1 MAELPFYAMI
11 DFNTVNKSFGGQD
24 ILKNVSFRINTN
36 ERVGLVGPNGAGK
49 STIFGIISGATLP
62 DKGDVSIP
70 SGMRIGYLHQHVDAG
85 KFDQELLQ
93 FTADAIPELSD
104 ISRQL
109 QAIEQ
114 ELIEGGVATTR
125 QAKLLDRQGGLQ
137 SDFEHLGGYRIRSDA
152 ATALSGLGFHVD
164 DFNRPISSFSGGWQ
178 MRAALARTLIANPDI
193 LLLDEPSNYLDIP
206 AIEWLD
212 RFLRSFRGTLM
223 LISHDRYLL
232 NTLVGI
238 TIEINNGIVTRYSGN
253 YDYYLR
259 ERDNRFKTL
268 YAAQSNQQ
276 KRREQLERSIARFRS
291 KSTKASQVQSWIKE
305 LDKMPMIDL
314 PEKLNYSGSLRL
326 PPPPKCGNEM
336 LRLENIK
343 FAYDEENFILDEID
357 LEVQRG
363 DKIAIVGYNGTGKT
377 TLLKVIA
384 EQLKIHSGKRVLGH
398 NVVLGYQA
406 QEFADIL
413 PDGQSAFDV
422 VRAALPAGA
431 SINSVQSILGG
442 FGFSGDD
449 ANKPCKVL
457 SGGEK
462 IRLCFARIFVNP
474 PNLLILDEPTTH
486 LDIAAREGLQQ
497 ALNDYQG
504 TLCLVSHDIEFVRQ
518 VATSIIAMESP
529 GIKKYFGNYAY
540 YREKSRN
547 AYGAAIPETAESVTT
562 ASNGLSSKERRQE
575 RARRRS
581 LLQKEKRKADQLVTK
596 LENEL
601 EALET
606 ENSVLLELLSANSP
620 DTDFAKVT
628 RQLADIQK
636 NIADITDRW
645 EEAAEISEELAEQNR
660 AIHDDG

>member
-1 MAELPFYAMI
+1 MI

-49 STIFGIISGATLP
+49 STIFGIISGAMLP
-62 DKGDVSIP
+62 DKGDISIP
-70 SGMRIGYLHQHVDAG
+70 GGMRIGYLHQHIDAG
-85 KFDQELLQ
+85 KSGKELLQ
-93 FTADAIPELSD
+93 FTADAIPELSN
-104 ISRQL
+104 ISQQL
-109 QAIEQ
+109 QEIEH
-114 ELIEGGVATTR
+114 ELSEGAVDSAR
-125 QAKLLDRQGGLQ
+125 QTKLLDRQGRLQ
-137 SDFEHLGGYRIRSDA
+137 SEFEHLGGYRIRSDA

-164 DFNRPISSFSGGWQ
+164 DFTRPISSFSGGWQ

-212 RFLRSFRGTLM
+212 RFLRAFRGTLM

-268 YAAQSNQQ
+268 YAAQGNQQ
-276 KRREQLERSIARFRS
+276 KRRDQLERSIARFRS

-305 LDKMPMIDL
+305 LDKMPIIDL

-326 PPPPKCGNEM
+326 PPPPKCGNEII
-336 LRLENIK
+336 RLEQIK
-343 FAYDEENFILDEID
+343 FAYDEQNFILDGID

-384 EQLKIHSGKRVLGH
+384 EQLKLNTGKRVLGH

-449 ANKPCKVL
+449 ADKTCKVL

-486 LDIAAREGLQQ
+486 LDIAAREGLQK

-529 GIKKYFGNYAY
+529 GIKKYFGNYEY

-547 AYGAAIPETAESVTT
+547 AYGEAGAELGEPVTDE
-562 ASNGLSSKERRQE
+562 SNNLSSKERRQE

-581 LLQKEKRKADQLVTK
+581 LLQKEKRKADQLVAK

-601 EALET
+601 ETLEA
-606 ENSVLLELLSANSP
+606 ENSTLLEQLSANKP
-620 DTDFAKVT
+620 ETDFAKVT

-636 NIADITDRW
+636 SITDITDRW
-645 EEAAEISEELAEQNR
+645 EEAAEIAEELAEQNR
-660 AIHDDG
+660 AIHNDG